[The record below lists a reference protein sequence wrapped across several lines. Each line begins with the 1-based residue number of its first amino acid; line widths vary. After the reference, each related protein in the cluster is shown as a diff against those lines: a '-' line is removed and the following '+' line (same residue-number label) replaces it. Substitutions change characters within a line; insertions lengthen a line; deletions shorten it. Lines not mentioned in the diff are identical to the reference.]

1 MQRTKKECP
10 YCKSLISLSNFS
22 KHLNAC
28 DGVPKDDYND
38 RLRRIKDGNLT
49 CKYCG
54 RICANGPGLG
64 KHEKHCRKNP
74 NRTKLIIKGNPF
86 CTGNTPWIKGKTAA
100 NNKIIKEAAQ
110 KKRARYASGELVGS
124 MKGKHHSE
132 QTKEKL
138 SEIAK
143 RNNFGGHF
151 YRGGEVING
160 IKLESS
166 YEVTLV
172 KSLIENNIRWEKPK
186 CFYYLDLN
194 NKKHRYLPDVY
205 LPDYNIYLDP
215 KNDYLIENINPSTGY
230 KDVDKIKWVCEQNNV
245 KIFILDKT
253 QLTWSYV
260 SEHCIL

>member
-1 MQRTKKECP
+1 MKKDET
-10 YCKSLISLSNFS
+10 LI
-22 KHLNAC
+22 AAI
-28 DGVPKDDYND
+28 
-38 RLRRIKDGNLT
+38 RERAQRIKAGKFS
-49 CKYCG
+49 CKYCSK
-54 RICANGPGLG
+54 ICANGPGLG
-64 KHEKHCRKNP
+64 KHEAHCKQNP
-74 NRTKLIIKGNPF
+74 NRITVSRKNNPF
-86 CTGNTPWIKGKTAA
+86 HAGHTPWNKGLTKDSD
-100 NNKIIKEAAQ
+100 ERLL
-110 KKRARYASGELVGS
+110 KKGEQRRNRYASGELVGS

-138 SEIAK
+138 SNIAK
-143 RNNFGGHF
+143 QNNFGGHF

-160 IKLESS
+160 VKLESS

-205 LPDYNIYLDP
+205 LPDYDIYLDP

-245 KIFILDKT
+245 KIFILNKT
-253 QLTWSYV
+253 QLTWSYI
-260 SEHCIL
+260 SEHFIL